1 MDKLILFD
9 WGNIVESFETG
20 YTLTNA
26 FNDLFKSLGYKEDN
40 ILSKIT
46 KYKITSI
53 KDMNLLEEA
62 YDEIKKDL
70 NLTGSFKDF
79 VEKYDYYLNKI
90 DYYTDVRDYEISL
103 KKHCKIGILSNLL
116 ILDKKRLDKEV
127 GLSNY
132 DYVFLSFELGLR
144 KPDIRIYEE
153 VQKRLPFKKENILF
167 IDDKEKNVLKA
178 KEFGWNA
185 EVAKGTE
192 LDKIK
197 RICSEFL
204 SR

>member
-103 KKHCKIGILSNLL
+103 KKYCKIGILSNLL

-132 DYVFLSFELGLR
+132 DYIFLSFELGLR

-197 RICSEFL
+197 RICNEFL